1 MNAVAVPA
9 RIDVDNAVE
18 VLETLSQALA
28 ASLRADAGG
37 AAQPLALD
45 IATLEYFDSSALSL
59 LLQLARNNVQVGD
72 NSVGDADQEQV
83 SPLFFLNPPPKLREL
98 AQLYGVEE
106 MLFRSEG
113 AGG

>member
-28 ASLRADAGG
+28 ASLPADAVG
-37 AAQPLALD
+37 AARPLALD
-45 IATLEYFDSSALSL
+45 IATLEHFDSSALSL
-59 LLQLARNNVQVGD
+59 LLQLARNNAQVGD
-72 NSVGDADQEQV
+72 NSVGDADREQAP
-83 SPLFFLNPPPKLREL
+83 PLFFLNPPPKLREL

-106 MLFRSEG
+106 MLFGSQG
-113 AGG
+113 AGS